1 VFLDTVRMWLDS
13 SSSSPSIL
21 SLRTKLIMSTAKG
34 RRLQR
39 MMRNWKLTI
48 MCGLMTIL
56 VLRGTIGAGKFG
68 TPAQDFEELS
78 MHLKSA
84 TIGMHHGLQ
93 RRVRLAQVEEKKE
106 GPGKRLLLLRKQ
118 DEPHNVRRIH
128 KPYRLGPVITDWDEQ
143 RQQWK
148 AQNPNV
154 SMTTSKG
161 GKPRMLLVTASSQP
175 TTAAAAAC
183 QTSMG
188 DHLLLMSIKNKI
200 DYCRVH
206 SIEIFYNVA
215 QLEPEMVDSWAK
227 LLLIRKLMLEHP
239 QAEWIWWMDS
249 EAMVTDMSFQVPVE
263 KYQNHNL
270 VMQGSFD
277 NNNNDKSWDTGLH
290 TESFLIRNCQWSLNF
305 LDAWAGGRPIIGS
318 SSSIRN
324 KGGGV
329 DSRSLSLSLSLF
341 QLLI

>member
-1 VFLDTVRMWLDS
+1 
-13 SSSSPSIL
+13 
-21 SLRTKLIMSTAKG
+21 
-34 RRLQR
+34 
-39 MMRNWKLTI
+39 
-48 MCGLMTIL
+48 
-56 VLRGTIGAGKFG
+56 
-68 TPAQDFEELS
+68 
-78 MHLKSA
+78 
-84 TIGMHHGLQ
+84 
-93 RRVRLAQVEEKKE
+93 
-106 GPGKRLLLLRKQ
+106 
-118 DEPHNVRRIH
+118 
-128 KPYRLGPVITDWDEQ
+128 
-143 RQQWK
+143 
-148 AQNPNV
+148 
-154 SMTTSKG
+154 
-161 GKPRMLLVTASSQP
+161 MLLVTASSQP

-329 DSRSLSLSLSLF
+329 ESRSLSLSLSLSLLF
-341 QLLI
+341 QLI